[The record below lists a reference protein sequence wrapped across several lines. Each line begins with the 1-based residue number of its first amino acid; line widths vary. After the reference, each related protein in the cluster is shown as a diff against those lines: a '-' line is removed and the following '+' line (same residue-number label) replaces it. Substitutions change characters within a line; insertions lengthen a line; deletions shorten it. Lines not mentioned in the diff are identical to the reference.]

1 MRRLGLAKTAEQ
13 RFLFYW
19 SIAALFFCLLAGWLP
34 LPCPLARLPSCPL
47 DSAAHSLSARL
58 SDPDDVIFH
67 IPAFGA

>member
-1 MRRLGLAKTAEQ
+1 MAKTAEQ

-19 SIAALFFCLLAGWLP
+19 SIAALFFCLLAGWLDV
-34 LPCPLARLPSCPL
+34 LALSACPL